1 MMDNKKRFMNRMLG
15 FVQGRDEREEQ
26 LINEKMKYLF
36 LSSFWILLLFLFISL
51 AVDAYQNTLSVGTIL
66 ILVLALINAVSVLIT
81 LKKSDVYKEVVYSEE
96 AYHAVLKKIR
106 FQSIF
111 ASVLFLVMSLLINIL
126 FAFLSHQRLNF
137 AEVNFLGWLTGSVLF
152 GITSYYYAKSKITIE
167 K

>member
-1 MMDNKKRFMNRMLG
+1 MMGNKKRFMNRMLG

-36 LSSFWILLLFLFISL
+36 LSSLDTFIIPFISL
-51 AVDAYQNTLSVGTIL
+51 VVDAYQNTLSVGTIL
-66 ILVLALINAVSVLIT
+66 ILVLALFNAVSVLIT

-152 GITSYYYAKSKITIE
+152 GIASYYYAKSKITIE

>member
-1 MMDNKKRFMNRMLG
+1 MMGNKKRFMNRMLG

-66 ILVLALINAVSVLIT
+66 ILVLALFNAVSVLIT

-96 AYHAVLKKIR
+96 AYHAVLKK
-106 FQSIF
+106 
-111 ASVLFLVMSLLINIL
+111 
-126 FAFLSHQRLNF
+126 
-137 AEVNFLGWLTGSVLF
+137 
-152 GITSYYYAKSKITIE
+152 
-167 K
+167 